1 MNEPVRPAAP
11 VAHQRALTLRSGA
24 ASVLVIALSGVVLTL
39 AGVFD
44 AGSGV
49 SLIGSEALP
58 IPVYLVFVP
67 LLLSLALVAAI
78 GRTRLLSRAELFAVL
93 LAATVASP
101 LMGMGFYRYQLAGLA
116 TVTRTADFIKFEAL
130 PEGLW
135 PHGGN
140 LLGGPLTHTSGA
152 RTLASGSGSARL
164 TREGASLANAGDDGK
179 SALRVRV
186 LLGAELERNYEG
198 RPATAVPGRPYLF
211 TALVRA
217 ENLAPGA
224 THFVRVYADDEPRI
238 ALEVAAGRQEK
249 KPSTL
254 RPDGFVRVGGYAIPL
269 PREAK
274 RSVDFELGLEGAG
287 KAEWRDLRL
296 YDVRAIEAAFRG
308 YSRVSPQ
315 EYARLTLAERQT
327 AIAVPETLFSRAGV
341 RYLLGLD
348 YPIADWIAPIAR
360 LGVFVLLVLGVT
372 FGLALLYRKQ
382 WLENER
388 YPLPMARLP
397 LVLLGANESLGGLG
411 ERFYK
416 HRFVWLGFAIGLP
429 WCAIQVARGYYPNL
443 PDLAFSVGLK
453 GYFTDPNFG
462 KTWDTVEFK
471 LYVTFFSLALLME
484 LHVLLSLVVG
494 FFLLRFQ
501 YWFGEVQGLTTDQDF
516 PYFGYQLLG
525 GYLAYAA
532 LVVLFT
538 RRYLG
543 EALLAAF
550 GRGHK
555 PEDAAGRRAGL
566 VLVVL
571 GLAGF
576 AAWGRWLGMP
586 LAGVLVLGV
595 HVVVLGFV
603 GAKLR
608 AECGLP
614 FGGFNHAQGGPGSYS
629 VPIEALLFVPV
640 LGGMPAF
647 GGTSVM
653 VLTLVAVTILPF
665 GFFNLPGVQVEFLEV
680 GRRLGVR
687 KREVGFT
694 LLFGFTLALII
705 GAFLYFFAIY
715 GFGASRLPGVSDFT
729 ERIGGFRIFNAEVAS
744 SEAALEAAARGAAPS
759 AEGAKSGPYLAMA
772 FGGALASTISVLRQF
787 FPGFW
792 FHPIGFLVGASEMT
806 RELWGSLLVA
816 YLVRLAVLRLGGA
829 ATVREKLVPAAV
841 GLFLAALL
849 GHAAFILVNAA
860 YFFFNLGLVKFSG
873 FL

>member
-1 MNEPVRPAAP
+1 MNESVRSAP
-11 VAHQRALTLRSGA
+11 RHPRERALTVRSGA
-24 ASVLVIALSGVVLTL
+24 ASVLVVALSGVVLTL

-44 AGSGV
+44 AGTGV
-49 SLIGSEALP
+49 SLMGSEALP
-58 IPVYLVFVP
+58 IPVYLVLVP
-67 LLLSLALVAAI
+67 LMFSIALVAAVAK
-78 GRTRLLSRAELFAVL
+78 TRLLSRAELFAVM
-93 LAATVASP
+93 LAATVAAP

-116 TVTRTADFIKFEAL
+116 TVVRTADFIKLEAL

-135 PHGGN
+135 PHGEN
-140 LLGGPLTHTSGA
+140 LFAGPLTEASGA
-152 RTLASGSGSARL
+152 RAIASDSGSARL
-164 TREGASLANAGDDGK
+164 TRDGALLSNPTADGK

-186 LLGAELERNYEG
+186 ALGEELASNEAGET
-198 RPATAVPGRPYLF
+198 PVAVPGRPYLF

-217 ENLAPGA
+217 EKLAPGA
-224 THFVRVYADDEPRI
+224 AHFVRVYADD
-238 ALEVAAGRQEK
+238 AAHFSLEVASGRQEK
-249 KPSTL
+249 KASTL

-274 RSVDFELGLEGAG
+274 RFVDFELGLEGAG
-287 KAEWRDLRL
+287 TAEWRDLRL

-308 YSRVSPQ
+308 YSRVSAD
-315 EYARLTLAERQT
+315 EYARLELAERQT
-327 AIAVPETLFSRAGV
+327 ALVVPETLWSRAGV

-348 YPIADWIAPIAR
+348 YPIRDWIAPIAR

-372 FGLALLYRKQ
+372 FGLALIYRKQ

-388 YPLPMARLP
+388 YPLPMARIP
-397 LVLLGANESLGGLG
+397 LVLLGAGESLGGLG

-462 KTWDTVEFK
+462 RTWDTVEFK

-532 LVVLFT
+532 LVVIFT

-543 EALLAAF
+543 EALLAAL
-550 GRGHK
+550 GRGTK
-555 PEDAAGRRAGL
+555 PEDVAGRRAGL
-566 VLVVL
+566 ALVVL
-571 GLAGF
+571 GLVGF
-576 AAWGRWLGMP
+576 SAWGVWLGMP
-586 LAGVLVLGV
+586 LHGVLLLAV

-608 AECGLP
+608 AECGMP
-614 FGGFNHAQGGPGSYS
+614 FGAFNHAQGGPGSYS
-629 VPIEALLFVPV
+629 VPIEALLFVPI

-653 VLTLVAVTILPF
+653 VLTLVSATILPF
-665 GFFNLPGVQVEFLEV
+665 AFFNLPGVQVEFLEV
-680 GRRLGVR
+680 GRRLGIR
-687 KREVGFT
+687 TREVGLT
-694 LLFGFTLALII
+694 LLLGFVLAIVI
-705 GAFLYFFAIY
+705 GAFLYFFALY

-744 SEAALEAAARGAAPS
+744 SEAALEAAARGGSAAG
-759 AEGAKSGPYLAMA
+759 EGQKNGPYVAMA
-772 FGGALASTISVLRQF
+772 FGGSVASAITILRQF

-792 FHPIGFLVGASEMT
+792 FHPIGFLAGASEMT
-806 RELWGSLLVA
+806 RDLWGSLLVA

-849 GHAAFILVNAA
+849 GHAAFILVNAL

>member
-1 MNEPVRPAAP
+1 MNESARPAVP
-11 VAHQRALTLRSGA
+11 EVRERALTPRSGA
-24 ASVLVIALSGVVLTL
+24 AAVFVIAFSGVVLTL

-44 AGSGV
+44 AGGA
-49 SLIGSEALP
+49 LNLLGSEALP
-58 IPVYLVFVP
+58 IPAYLVFVP
-67 LLLSLALVAAI
+67 LVLSLSVVAALAK
-78 GRTRLLSRAELFAVL
+78 TQLLSRAELFAVL
-93 LAATVASP
+93 LSATVASP

-140 LLGGPLTHTSGA
+140 LLAGPLSPESGA
-152 RTLASGSGSARL
+152 SASASGAGSARL
-164 TREGASLANAGDDGK
+164 TSEGALLSNTGSDGK

-186 LLGAELERNYEG
+186 MLGEALRSNDEG
-198 RPATAVPGRPYLF
+198 GRAVAVPGRPYLF

-217 ENLAPGA
+217 EHLAPSA
-224 THFVRVYADDEPRI
+224 THFVRVYADDDARI
-238 ALEVAAGRQEK
+238 ALEIAAGRQEK
-249 KPSTL
+249 KVSTL

-308 YSRVSPQ
+308 YSRVSPE
-315 EYARLTLAERQT
+315 EYARLSLAERQT
-327 AIAVPETLFSRAGV
+327 AIVVPETLFSRGGV
-341 RYLLGLD
+341 RYLLGLE

-416 HRFVWLGFAIGLP
+416 HRFVWLGFALGVP

-443 PDLAFSVGLK
+443 PDLSFGVGLK

-462 KTWDTVEFK
+462 RTWDTVEFK
-471 LYVTFFSLALLME
+471 LYVTFFALALLME
-484 LHVLLSLVVG
+484 LHVLLSLVLG

-532 LVVLFT
+532 LIVIFT

-543 EALLAAF
+543 EALLAAL
-550 GRGHK
+550 GRGPK
-555 PEDAAGRRAGL
+555 REDAAGRRAGL

-571 GLAGF
+571 GLLGF
-576 AAWGRWLGMP
+576 GAWGCWLGMP
-586 LAGVLVLGV
+586 LGGVLVLGV

-614 FGGFNHAQGGPGSYS
+614 FGAFNHAQGGPGSYS
-629 VPIEALLFVPV
+629 VPIEALLFVPI

-687 KREVGFT
+687 KREVGLT
-694 LLFGFTLALII
+694 LLFGFVLALII
-705 GAFLYFFAIY
+705 GAFLYFFALY
-715 GFGASRLPGVSDFT
+715 GFGASRLPGVSDFS

-744 SEAALEAAARGAAPS
+744 SEAALEAAARGAATS
-759 AEGAKSGPYLAMA
+759 GEVAKRGPYVAMA
-772 FGGALASTISVLRQF
+772 LGGTVTSAITILRQF

-806 RELWGSLLVA
+806 RDLWGSLLIA

-841 GLFLAALL
+841 GLFFSALL
-849 GHAAFILVNAA
+849 GHAAVILVNAV